1 MEISRR
7 QKMISRKEY
16 LQRYYQE
23 HKEKI
28 KASAKQWKNNN
39 PDKVSGFVKKENAGE
54 KARMRKKEYVINNPD
69 KVSES
74 IKRWAKNNKGSRLK
88 NQKDYIARHPEKIMA
103 QNMAQK
109 IPLQKECGICK
120 SKTGLE
126 RHHWRYDK
134 PLLVAT
140 LCKPCHTIQHV
151 KHFVGGN
158 YNRR

>member
-1 MEISRR
+1 MD
-7 QKMISRKEY
+7 MKEY
-16 LQRYYQE
+16 HQKYYLD

-39 PDKVSGFVKKENAGE
+39 PDKVMA
-54 KARMRKKEYVINNPD
+54 
-69 KVSES
+69 
-74 IKRWAKNNKGSRLK
+74 
-88 NQKDYIARHPEKIMA
+88 HKI
-103 QNMAQK
+103 AQK
-109 IPLQKECGICK
+109 IPLKKECGICK
-120 SKTGLE
+120 SKIGLE

-158 YNRR
+158 YDRR